1 MDYVITATKVGQWI
15 RMSEFVYWE
24 NFIDIIIYSEVTCLF
39 ALCYLSLI
47 VVDKCIVVSCMCTG
61 NIDEGLQE
69 GWNEVCRT

>member
-24 NFIDIIIYSEVTCLF
+24 NFIDIIIYSKVTCLL

-47 VVDKCIVVSCMCTG
+47 VVDKCIVVSCTCTG
-61 NIDEGLQE
+61 NIDEGLQD
-69 GWNEVCRT
+69 VRCL

>member
-24 NFIDIIIYSEVTCLF
+24 NFIDIIIYSEVTCLL

-47 VVDKCIVVSCMCTG
+47 VVDKCIVVSCTCTA